1 MQNPIASSKREAE
14 SVALAAAQAGWA
26 TTIRYA
32 VIIVLTRGV
41 PWAVVL
47 AAASAATGVIR

>member
-1 MQNPIASSKREAE
+1 MSNPANRKDREAA
-14 SVALAAAQAGWA
+14 ALSAAQAGWA

-32 VIIVLTRGV
+32 VIMLVSRGV

-47 AAASAATGVIR
+47 AVAGLVKQILA